1 MTIFIYIAIAVIGLI
16 VTYLLII
23 RPWHLK
29 WGAIRKELLL
39 ELPGDKNVNNPD
51 FNATRGITIHST
63 PELVWRWIIQ
73 IGSKRAGWYS
83 IDWMDNAGI
92 KSSDK
97 ILMEFQK
104 IEVGQF
110 IPFTPDQK
118 NGMWVNDF
126 KEHEYILWVD
136 KEGKATWLWYVYPID
151 KTHSRLV
158 TRLKTKYNWKG
169 IWIIYY
175 ILYDIGDIVMMSK
188 CMKGI
193 KKRAEKEFHTIQ
205 KTQ

>member
-1 MTIFIYIAIAVIGLI
+1 MTTLMYAAIAVTGLA
-16 VTYLLII
+16 VTYLLVI

-29 WGAIRKELLL
+29 WGSTREELLL
-39 ELPGDKNVNNPD
+39 ELPGDKNVHDPD

-97 ILMEFQK
+97 ILPQFQK

-136 KEGKATWLWYVYPID
+136 KEGKATWLWYLYPVD
-151 KTHSRLV
+151 KTSSRIV
-158 TRLKTKYNWKG
+158 TRLKTKYSWKG

-175 ILYDIGDIVMMSK
+175 MLYDIGDIVMMSK

-193 KKRAEKEFHTIQ
+193 KKRAETEFRSIQ
-205 KTQ
+205 NNQ

>member
-1 MTIFIYIAIAVIGLI
+1 MLQ
-16 VTYLLII
+16 
-23 RPWHLK
+23 
-29 WGAIRKELLL
+29 
-39 ELPGDKNVNNPD
+39 LPGDKIVGYPH

-92 KSSDK
+92 KSSDR
-97 ILMEFQK
+97 ILPEFQK
-104 IEVGQF
+104 IEAGQF

-118 NGMWVNDF
+118 NGMWVSEF
-126 KEHEYILWVD
+126 KEHEYILWMD
-136 KEGKATWLWYVYPID
+136 KEGKATWLWYLYPIN
-151 KTHSRLV
+151 KISCRLV
-158 TRLKTKYNWKG
+158 TRLRTKYNLKG

-175 ILYDIGDIVMMSK
+175 LLYDIGDIVMMSK

-193 KKRAEKEFHTIQ
+193 RKRAEKEFNNI
-205 KTQ
+205 

>member
-1 MTIFIYIAIAVIGLI
+1 MTAFIFTAILI
-16 VTYLLII
+16 IILLVSYLLVT

-29 WGAIRKELLL
+29 WGATKEDLML
-39 ELPGDKNVNNPD
+39 ELPGDSIVHKPD
-51 FNATRGITIHST
+51 FNATRGITINSSL
-63 PELVWRWIIQ
+63 EVIWQWIIQ

-97 ILMEFQK
+97 ILPEFQK
-104 IEVGQF
+104 IEIGQF

-118 NGMWVNDF
+118 NGMWVKEF
-126 KEHEYILWVD
+126 KENEYILWVD
-136 KEGKATWLWYVYPID
+136 KEGKATWLWYFYPVD
-151 KTHSRLV
+151 ETRSRLV
-158 TRLKTKYNWKG
+158 TRLRTKYNWKG

-175 ILYDIGDIVMMSK
+175 LLYDFGDIIMMSK

-193 KKRAEKEFHTIQ
+193 KKRAEKEFQNYQ
-205 KTQ
+205 K

>member
-1 MTIFIYIAIAVIGLI
+1 MIIIFYIAII
-16 VTYLLII
+16 VTGLVLTYLFII

-29 WGAIRKELLL
+29 WGATKEEQAL
-39 ELPGDKNVNNPD
+39 ELPGDNNVQRPD
-51 FNATRGITIHST
+51 FNATRGITINST
-63 PELVWRWIIQ
+63 PELIWKWIIQ

-97 ILMEFQK
+97 ILPEFQK

-126 KEHEYILWVD
+126 KDHEYILWVD
-136 KEGKATWLWYVYPID
+136 KEGKATWLWYLYPID
-151 KTHSRLV
+151 KTRSRLV

-175 ILYDIGDIVMMSK
+175 ILYDVGDIVMMSK

-193 KKRAEKEFHTIQ
+193 KERAEREFYNIP
-205 KTQ
+205 